1 MARLVVVA
9 WVSVVLP
16 ETVRLELV
24 TAPRFAFVA
33 YRFVDDAVVR
43 EEIGGGGLGECGRTS
58 CR

>member
-16 ETVRLELV
+16 ETVRLQLV

-33 YRFVDDAVVR
+33 YRFVDDAVV
-43 EEIGGGGLGECGRTS
+43 E
-58 CR
+58 